1 MTQLKPVAAR
11 DAASQDVPPQPAQP
25 LPLASAKSSAQQA
38 AAAQPTPPQAP
49 SPHPAQPLQFAPAR
63 TPAPSPQAPSPATPP
78 PAPSAP
84 AIVVARKR
92 GGLRRFI
99 MLVVVPL
106 IALAV
111 GFGWWLNSGRY
122 VTTDNSYV
130 GADKSLI
137 TPQVTGAIV
146 AIHVVEGQK
155 VKVGDPL
162 FDIDPKPYEIALALA
177 KGRREAAKVEFANL
191 RSSYVSNADQIKM
204 GEDAVRV
211 RQADFDRKNDLAN
224 SRSGTF
230 ADRDTSMAN
239 LIQAKQILEFV
250 RQQQATV
257 TVKLGGGP
265 DASIDVFPDYIQA
278 KANVDDAERNLR
290 NTKVLAPIDGVATQV
305 PQIELGRVAAA
316 GQPVFAVVADQ
327 GLWVDANPK
336 ESDMTYVREGLPATV
351 TIDAFPD
358 RTWSGTICSIA
369 PGTGAQFAILPP
381 QNASGNW
388 VKVVQRVP
396 LRFCFDAHGD
406 TSGLRA
412 GMSAYLSID
421 TGRQRTLAG
430 VIEGLG
436 QWAGDLMGRISGAKA
451 ALVR

>member
-1 MTQLKPVAAR
+1 VKQPKSAAAR
-11 DAASQDVPPQPAQP
+11 DPALEDASDGPRPAEPLSFAPPKAGMPGAPAAREPQPQQSPSPAQP
-25 LPLASAKSSAQQA
+25 GP
-38 AAAQPTPPQAP
+38 QPI
-49 SPHPAQPLQFAPAR
+49 QFAPAR
-63 TPAPSPQAPSPATPP
+63 TPAPSPQAAPPST
-78 PAPSAP
+78 APTA
-84 AIVVARKR
+84 VARNR
-92 GGLRRFI
+92 GGARFI

-106 IALAV
+106 VALAL
-111 GFGWWLNSGRY
+111 GFAWWLNSGRY

-146 AIHVVEGQK
+146 AVHVIEGQK

-162 FDIDPKPYEIALALA
+162 FDIDPKPYEIAVALA
-177 KGRREAAKVEFANL
+177 KGKLEGAKVEFANL
-191 RSSYVSNADQIKM
+191 RSSYMSNEDQIKM

-211 RQADFDRKNDLAN
+211 RQADFDRKNDLAI

-250 RQQQATV
+250 RWQQATV
-257 TVKLGGGP
+257 KVKLGGGL
-265 DASIDVFPDYIQA
+265 DTTIDQFPDYMQA
-278 KANVDDAERNLR
+278 KAAVDDAERNLR

-336 ESDMTYVREGLPATV
+336 ESDMTYVRQGLPATV
-351 TIDAFPD
+351 TVDAFPD
-358 RTWSGTICSIA
+358 RAWSGTICSIA

-396 LRFCFDAHGD
+396 LRFCFDPRDD

-430 VIEGLG
+430 LIEGLG
-436 QWAGDLMGRISGAKA
+436 QWVGDLIGRISGATA
-451 ALVR
+451 APVK

>member
-1 MTQLKPVAAR
+1 
-11 DAASQDVPPQPAQP
+11 
-25 LPLASAKSSAQQA
+25 
-38 AAAQPTPPQAP
+38 
-49 SPHPAQPLQFAPAR
+49 
-63 TPAPSPQAPSPATPP
+63 
-78 PAPSAP
+78 
-84 AIVVARKR
+84 
-92 GGLRRFI
+92 

-146 AIHVVEGQK
+146 AVHVVEGQK

-177 KGRREAAKVEFANL
+177 KGRLESAKVEFANL

-265 DASIDVFPDYIQA
+265 DASIDTFPDYIQA

-336 ESDMTYVREGLPATV
+336 ELDMTFVREGLPATV
-351 TIDAFPD
+351 TVDAFPD
-358 RTWSGTICSIA
+358 RSLERNDLLDCAGHR
-369 PGTGAQFAILPP
+369 GAIRDPSAAECERQLGQGRPARAVAIL
-381 QNASGNW
+381 
-388 VKVVQRVP
+388 
-396 LRFCFDAHGD
+396 LR
-406 TSGLRA
+406 
-412 GMSAYLSID
+412 SA
-421 TGRQRTLAG
+421 R
-430 VIEGLG
+430 
-436 QWAGDLMGRISGAKA
+436 
-451 ALVR
+451 

>member
-1 MTQLKPVAAR
+1 VKQPKPAVAR
-11 DAASQDVPPQPAQP
+11 ETAAEDDPAAAPQPAQP
-25 LPLASAKSSAQQA
+25 LPFAHAKSAAPQA
-38 AAAQPTPPQAP
+38 AAREPHPQPGAAPQ
-49 SPHPAQPLQFAPAR
+49 PAQPIQFTPARAPA
-63 TPAPSPQAPSPATPP
+63 PGPQAAP

-84 AIVVARKR
+84 STAVTRKR
-92 GGLRRFI
+92 GGARRFV

-106 IALAV
+106 IALAL

-146 AIHVVEGQK
+146 AVHVVEGKK

-177 KGRREAAKVEFANL
+177 KGRLEAAKVEFANL
-191 RSSYVSNADQIKM
+191 RSSYASNADQIKM

-211 RQADFDRKNDLAN
+211 RQADFDRKNDLAI

-265 DASIDVFPDYIQA
+265 DTSIDTFPDYIQA

-336 ESDMTYVREGLPATV
+336 ESDMTFVREGLPATV
-351 TIDAFPD
+351 TVDAFPD
-358 RTWSGTICSIA
+358 RSWSGTICSIA
-369 PGTGAQFAILPP
+369 PATGAQFAILPP

-396 LRFCFDAHGD
+396 LRFCFDPHDD
-406 TSGLRA
+406 TSGVRA

-430 VIEGLG
+430 MIEGLA
-436 QWAGDLMGRISGAKA
+436 QWAGDLIGRISGAKA
-451 ALVR
+451 ALVK

>member
-11 DAASQDVPPQPAQP
+11 DATSQDVPPAAPQPAQP

-38 AAAQPTPPQAP
+38 AAAREPTPPA

-63 TPAPSPQAPSPATPP
+63 TPAPSPQAPSPAAP
-78 PAPSAP
+78 PSAP
-84 AIVVARKR
+84 ATVVARKR

-146 AIHVVEGQK
+146 AVHVVEGQK

-177 KGRREAAKVEFANL
+177 KGRLESAKVEFANL
-191 RSSYVSNADQIKM
+191 QSSYASNVDQIKM

-211 RQADFDRKNDLAN
+211 RQADFNRKNDLA
-224 SRSGTF
+224 SHGSGTT

-265 DASIDVFPDYIQA
+265 DASIDAFPDCIQA

-336 ESDMTYVREGLPATV
+336 ESDMTYVREGLPATITV
-351 TIDAFPD
+351 DAFPD
-358 RTWSGTICSIA
+358 RAWSGTICSIA

-430 VIEGLG
+430 VIQGLG
-436 QWAGDLMGRISGAKA
+436 QWAGDLIGRISGAKA
-451 ALVR
+451 ALVK